1 MTQIAVLAS
10 TALGA
15 AVRDR
20 WFVVIGGAFC
30 ALTLGASAL
39 ALVGTD
45 VIGFSA
51 FDRTA
56 GTLIG
61 LTLLFIPLLALTI
74 GAGWL
79 AARRE
84 SGALGLVLAQP
95 VSRAQVFV
103 GEYLGVAAALIGAS
117 ATGFGLAA
125 GVLSFRVGP
134 ERLAAY
140 LALVALSMLLALAVL
155 GLGFLVSARAP
166 THSRALGLGVVLWLA
181 LVVLSDL
188 GILGLAV
195 SAQLGARGV
204 FWLTMANPVDVFRI
218 AAILMVV
225 HSPDLTGPVGM
236 YATSRFGETGTVG
249 LLLAALAGWIAVSFT
264 AGLVL
269 FCLRREP

>member
-1 MTQIAVLAS
+1 MTPLTVLAS

-45 VIGFSA
+45 VVGFSA

-95 VSRAQVFV
+95 VSRAQVFL

-117 ATGFGLAA
+117 AAGFGLAG

-134 ERLAAY
+134 ERMAAY

-188 GILGLAV
+188 GILGVAV
-195 SAQLGARGV
+195 SAQLGARGL
-204 FWLTMANPVDVFRI
+204 FWLAMANPVDVFRI
-218 AAILMVV
+218 AAILTVV

-249 LLLAALAGWIAVSFT
+249 LLLAVLVGWIAVSFT
-264 AGLVL
+264 VGLVL
-269 FCLRREP
+269 FSLRREP